1 MFYIA
6 SKFLSFFVMPMG
18 ILCLI
23 LIYAISTKNRTKSK
37 KAVILAFIFL
47 YLIGNSFLSNELCLW
62 WEVPPTSI
70 DKVKPHDI
78 GIVLTGGTINEDKLP
93 IENIFLGGSADRM
106 GQAIEL
112 YKKGKIKKILI
123 SGGGIDVLGKTQKLE
138 IDEMAKYMIISGV
151 AKEAIFLEK
160 KAQNTRENALNCSSI
175 LNKNFANQTYL
186 LISSGFHLRRAGG
199 CFAKVGLKVDC
210 FGADY
215 ISHERNFYWYN
226 LILPR
231 EGNLGLVHLLFREII
246 GYCTYKMMGWV

>member
-160 KAQNTRENALNCSSI
+160 KLKI
-175 LNKNFANQTYL
+175 LEKML
-186 LISSGFHLRRAGG
+186 LI
-199 CFAKVGLKVDC
+199 VQV
-210 FGADY
+210 Y
-215 ISHERNFYWYN
+215 
-226 LILPR
+226 
-231 EGNLGLVHLLFREII
+231 
-246 GYCTYKMMGWV
+246 